1 MQSTKKRNLILT
13 LLVGLLMSVLA
24 FVGISLAPKTAF
36 ADANFDGSE
45 LLGDKVQVGDSLVGK
60 TIKVEASSNGD
71 GTVVTIKTQNYIF
84 EFAGLDPFFYYQKDE
99 GMDTNQYLQST
110 YVSEFDENGIQL
122 QYYTFGTS
130 GPNLTNETVAE
141 IIGDDVYYVE
151 TDDSTTTDPEDP
163 GTTPEDPE
171 DPGTTPE
178 DPETPGDDVTLLPDV
193 SEETTK
199 WGEIT
204 ETVANWFSENT
215 GLKITGSF
223 VSIALFGLVL
233 ILIFKKK

>member
-71 GTVVTIKTQNYIF
+71 GTIVTIKTQNYIF

-110 YVSEFDENGIQL
+110 YVSDFDENGIQI
-122 QYYTFGTS
+122 QYYTFGS
-130 GPNLTNETVAE
+130 LGPNLTNETVAE
-141 IIGDDVYYVE
+141 IIGDDVYYV
-151 TDDSTTTDPEDP
+151 DDSTTPEDP
-163 GTTPEDPE
+163 GTTPE

-178 DPETPGDDVTLLPDV
+178 DPETPGDENEDNSDDKNSEDEDKSKFEEVTDN
-193 SEETTK
+193 
-199 WGEIT
+199 I
-204 ETVANWFSENT
+204 ADWFSENT
-215 GLKITGSF
+215 GMAITGSF
-223 VSIALFGLVL
+223 VSMALFVIVL
-233 ILIFKKK
+233 SFI